1 MNTVW
6 DRQGI
11 KAALAFLILFTA
23 CGSPNGP
30 KPTSIGSPKG
40 SVPFGEKAYSPD
52 GKMYACEVDPKDHG
66 KIGIYELAQGKLL
79 SVMSVMQHPNRGH
92 PNDLKGLAW
101 SSDSKRLAAMY
112 HYGRGGHITIV
123 GVDSGREVKS
133 IPIYGHYHALAFS
146 KDGAKI
152 YAEGS
157 VFDVN

>member
-1 MNTVW
+1 MNNMW
-6 DRQGI
+6 GSQGI
-11 KAALAFLILFTA
+11 KVALAFLILLTA
-23 CGSPNGP
+23 CGSPSGS

-40 SVPFGEKAYSPD
+40 SVPFGEKVYSPD

-66 KIGIYELAQGKLL
+66 KIGIYDLAQDKRL
-79 SVMSVMQHPNRGH
+79 SVISARQHPSGH

-101 SSDSKRLAAMY
+101 SFDSKRLAAMY

-123 GVDSGREVKS
+123 DVDGGQEVKS